1 MIKGKLVTLFSAWL
15 LNLALGQAPTQ
26 VPLSIET
33 LATKAD
39 AVVHGKVTA
48 MTCKRDAKG
57 RIFTEVRMDL
67 TESLKGKTTDK
78 TFQLIHGGGILGEK
92 RSRSIADPKFIV
104 GEEVVVFVV
113 YNSRGEAIPVGLNQ
127 GRFEVFRLPQD
138 GEAMVRNPFHGL
150 AKRNDPRAVVKR
162 AFGQAQPLTLTE
174 LKRRVRRAS
183 K

>member
-1 MIKGKLVTLFSAWL
+1 M
-15 LNLALGQAPTQ
+15 
-26 VPLSIET
+26 
-33 LATKAD
+33 
-39 AVVHGKVTA
+39 
-48 MTCKRDAKG
+48 
-57 RIFTEVRMDL
+57 
-67 TESLKGKTTDK
+67 
-78 TFQLIHGGGILGEK
+78 
-92 RSRSIADPKFIV
+92 
-104 GEEVVVFVV
+104 